1 MNETDPSHARQ
12 PGSDTRLLIVG
23 ILVVLAFVAYLAVA
37 FAKTH
42 PLATTPGSLAL
53 TNKFAPWVPK
63 YHSTL
68 ARWPRRKGGGVAVH
82 VAPRWTGAYGA
93 VVPTLISQPPPGQRV
108 VVGLSLRAPRKTP
121 IEVVVDEFPADAHP
135 DIVLKTVPATARW
148 RHYTF
153 KARITGDWLGLGMF
167 VGSDTNGVKHKW
179 FVVRDLTVDT
189 RR

>member
-1 MNETDPSHARQ
+1 MNETDPSQARQ
-12 PGSDTRLLIVG
+12 QGSDTRLLIVG
-23 ILVVLAFVAYLAVA
+23 ILGVLALVTYLAVA

-42 PLATTPGSLAL
+42 ALATTGGLGL
-53 TNKFAPWVPK
+53 TNKFAPWEPK
-63 YHSTL
+63 YQSTL
-68 ARWPRRKGGGVAVH
+68 ARFPRRKGGGIAVH
-82 VAPRWTGAYGA
+82 VAHGWIGAYGA
-93 VVPTLISQPPPGQRV
+93 VVPTLVSQPQSGQRV

-135 DIVLKTVPATARW
+135 NIILKTVPATARW

-153 KARITGDWLGLGMF
+153 KARIKGEWLGLGMY

-179 FVVRDLTVDT
+179 FVVRDLTVDM